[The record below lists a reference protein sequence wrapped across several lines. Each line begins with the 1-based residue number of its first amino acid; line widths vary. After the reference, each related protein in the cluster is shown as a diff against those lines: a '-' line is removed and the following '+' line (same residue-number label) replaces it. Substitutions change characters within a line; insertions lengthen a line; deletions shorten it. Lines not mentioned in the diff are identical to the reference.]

1 MPVLAKAVL
10 VGSGLAAAR
19 APGLS
24 GNEEAPPSTLGLWI
38 GLGLLA
44 AVLLL
49 VWAGMAYHR
58 RRQLRAA
65 SVLPDD
71 PFAVEAMEACTSLF
85 CELEPARRAAG
96 ARIDGP
102 VSFAYVRAADPGE
115 GIDRRAVVRVQG
127 RLRGPGRQLAVSP
140 GQRNGLLGVAAA
152 ILIAAFVGL
161 ALAPATRIK
170 TSPPATLLV
179 RDGVPLGGT
188 RLLTYRK
195 GGVIEL
201 TVCSD
206 IAGEVHFH
214 GYDVHRYVAP
224 GRPARLLIRATIEG
238 SYPVELEGHAQP
250 LAQVTVQP

>member
-24 GNEEAPPSTLGLWI
+24 GNEEAPPSTLGLWV

-49 VWAGMAYHR
+49 VWAALAYHR
-58 RRQLRAA
+58 RRRLRAA

-85 CELEPARRAAG
+85 CQLEPGWRTAG
-96 ARIDGP
+96 ARRVDGP

-115 GIDRRAVVRVQG
+115 GVDRRAVVRVQG
-127 RLRGPGRQLAVSP
+127 RLRGPGRQLALSS
-140 GQRNGLLGVAAA
+140 GQRNGLLGLAAA
-152 ILIAAFVGL
+152 ILIAAFAGL

-170 TSPPATLLV
+170 PSPPAAV
-179 RDGVPLGGT
+179 VVHNGVPLGGT

-195 GGVIEL
+195 GGLIDL
-201 TVCSD
+201 TV
-206 IAGEVHFH
+206 
-214 GYDVHRYVAP
+214 
-224 GRPARLLIRATIEG
+224 
-238 SYPVELEGHAQP
+238 
-250 LAQVTVQP
+250 